1 METNAYNGFS
11 IKIVRDFYGLNQ
23 SQFAKLLGISQPVIS
38 KLEKGDKNLEE
49 NQIEKFK
56 EYFEPSFCK
65 RNVENVNQK
74 LYYRKLSSITKTK
87 LALFESRLN
96 LLHNTI
102 SEALEI
108 IDLDADGLPKIN
120 TDDFIKEKNGEF
132 KIDFEYLATEIRLK
146 FGIGR
151 GPINNIVDLLESKGI
166 IIHFFDYD
174 FISSD
179 NNKFDGVSFYVKGI
193 PVILVN
199 DKIPN
204 SRKVFTIA
212 HELGHLLLHFEDLI
226 SIDRDIEAEANH
238 FAASFLAPE
247 KDIKSSLRQL
257 TLEKLKSLKLEWNM
271 SISSLVYRA
280 YSLGT
285 ISQQTLRFWMMKLA
299 PIRKQEPLEFEIAK
313 PTLLNKMFKLLESE
327 TDNGFYKQLGF
338 TEKLREEL
346 FGKDNL
352 PLRTKLKIVLNKI
365 KNLRKFGGFFLCFL
379 FRFLLGF
386 TF

>member
-56 EYFEPSFCK
+56 EYFEPSFFK

-74 LYYRKLSSITKTK
+74 LFYRKLSSITKTK

-120 TDDFIKEKNGEF
+120 TDDFIKEKDNEF

-352 PLRTKLKIVLNKI
+352 PLRTKLKIVLN
-365 KNLRKFGGFFLCFL
+365 
-379 FRFLLGF
+379 
-386 TF
+386 

>member
-23 SQFAKLLGISQPVIS
+23 SQFAKLLGVSQPVIS

-56 EYFEPSFCK
+56 EYFEPSFFK

-74 LYYRKLSSITKTK
+74 LFYRKLSSITKTK

-352 PLRTKLKIVLNKI
+352 PLRTKLKIVLNKLKKPPKI
-365 KNLRKFGGFFLCFL
+365 RRFL
-379 FRFLLGF
+379 FMLFV
-386 TF
+386 

>member
-56 EYFEPSFCK
+56 EYFEPSFFK

-74 LYYRKLSSITKTK
+74 LFYRKLSSITKTK

-247 KDIKSSLRQL
+247 KDIKSSLRQ
-257 TLEKLKSLKLEWNM
+257 
-271 SISSLVYRA
+271 
-280 YSLGT
+280 
-285 ISQQTLRFWMMKLA
+285 QTLRFWMMKLA

-352 PLRTKLKIVLNKI
+352 PLRTKLKIVLN
-365 KNLRKFGGFFLCFL
+365 
-379 FRFLLGF
+379 
-386 TF
+386 

>member
-56 EYFEPSFCK
+56 EYFEPSFFK

-74 LYYRKLSSITKTK
+74 LFYRKLSSITKTK

-120 TDDFIKEKNGEF
+120 TDDFIKEKDNEF

-151 GPINNIVDLLESKGI
+151 GPINNIVD
-166 IIHFFDYD
+166 
-174 FISSD
+174 
-179 NNKFDGVSFYVKGI
+179 
-193 PVILVN
+193 
-199 DKIPN
+199 
-204 SRKVFTIA
+204 
-212 HELGHLLLHFEDLI
+212 
-226 SIDRDIEAEANH
+226 
-238 FAASFLAPE
+238 
-247 KDIKSSLRQL
+247 
-257 TLEKLKSLKLEWNM
+257 
-271 SISSLVYRA
+271 
-280 YSLGT
+280 
-285 ISQQTLRFWMMKLA
+285 
-299 PIRKQEPLEFEIAK
+299 
-313 PTLLNKMFKLLESE
+313 
-327 TDNGFYKQLGF
+327 
-338 TEKLREEL
+338 
-346 FGKDNL
+346 
-352 PLRTKLKIVLNKI
+352 
-365 KNLRKFGGFFLCFL
+365 
-379 FRFLLGF
+379 
-386 TF
+386 

>member
-56 EYFEPSFCK
+56 EYFEPSFFK

-74 LYYRKLSSITKTK
+74 LFYRKLSSITKTK

-257 TLEKLKSLKLEWNM
+257 TL
-271 SISSLVYRA
+271 
-280 YSLGT
+280 
-285 ISQQTLRFWMMKLA
+285 RFWMMKLA

-352 PLRTKLKIVLNKI
+352 PLRTKLKIVLN
-365 KNLRKFGGFFLCFL
+365 
-379 FRFLLGF
+379 
-386 TF
+386 